1 MPVVS
6 SIFFVAALV
15 LAVVLGPQTR
25 AWSWGPA
32 MLALALAVAAA
43 LPAIWRRGKAQADFG
58 LLALGALTAGW
69 FGWRAMNPP
78 VVELGQADLL
88 LACGAVGAFITMR
101 GIAGHQTAER
111 VLAWGIALLLLASVV
126 VVGMQLADP
135 SYSPVFRNR
144 AADQMISGFF
154 AHYNEAANYFIAS
167 SVLVAAAAVFGRHHL
182 ATRIF
187 WILIAIAGVASVWFT
202 RSRGGI
208 LGVAVACGVFAALLL
223 ILGKR
228 RNAKW
233 FGPAL
238 IAVPVIGIGIG
249 AFLLM
254 GWQEAQEVR
263 GQGSVANIFDNNA
276 RLYFL
281 GIAFSCIG
289 LHPMTGGGS
298 RSFAWECFRFVDAKA
313 QGDMSTHR
321 PELVH
326 NEWIQAATDYG
337 LIGAGLLSG
346 LLGALVIL
354 ALIRVLFEDR
364 PEQPD
369 FRDAWRVGAL
379 AALAGMFVQSC
390 FSFVFHLF
398 PGVLLL
404 GLCLGKLSRG
414 GVFRDN
420 LQASG
425 SRILLTIA
433 ALVCIAMLVPAG
445 WKGSLVMKHL
455 WPGYFSKQGHDSDE
469 ARIEALAMA
478 IQIWPQAAFFQ
489 ERGAIYQEIATRFG
503 DGPGFKE
510 YAELAIEDYLEGQ
523 RLYPQ
528 EPSLVVNQA
537 NLLSQLGR
545 DQEAEEAYAR
555 AIQLQGGMEPGFR
568 GRFSLANHYL
578 RKGLR
583 MFDSSEP
590 EASHEAMESA
600 GQEIEHAVNMMHW
613 IIADMREPR
622 VSIHE
627 SLGTAREAVGDRTG
641 ALEAYNFAASLP
653 GGTRA
658 HYRAGVLLGKT
669 GVDLWSKRR
678 PSEALSRFMEARKRV
693 GQAGNQLPQGVSLSD
708 RVEYLDYLD
717 RTIAFLKG
725 AKVEPE

>member
-1 MPVVS
+1 
-6 SIFFVAALV
+6 
-15 LAVVLGPQTR
+15 
-25 AWSWGPA
+25 
-32 MLALALAVAAA
+32 
-43 LPAIWRRGKAQADFG
+43 
-58 LLALGALTAGW
+58 
-69 FGWRAMNPP
+69 
-78 VVELGQADLL
+78 
-88 LACGAVGAFITMR
+88 
-101 GIAGHQTAER
+101 
-111 VLAWGIALLLLASVV
+111 
-126 VVGMQLADP
+126 
-135 SYSPVFRNR
+135 
-144 AADQMISGFF
+144 
-154 AHYNEAANYFIAS
+154 
-167 SVLVAAAAVFGRHHL
+167 
-182 ATRIF
+182 
-187 WILIAIAGVASVWFT
+187 
-202 RSRGGI
+202 
-208 LGVAVACGVFAALLL
+208 
-223 ILGKR
+223 
-228 RNAKW
+228 
-233 FGPAL
+233 
-238 IAVPVIGIGIG
+238 
-249 AFLLM
+249 
-254 GWQEAQEVR
+254 
-263 GQGSVANIFDNNA
+263 
-276 RLYFL
+276 
-281 GIAFSCIG
+281 
-289 LHPMTGGGS
+289 
-298 RSFAWECFRFVDAKA
+298 
-313 QGDMSTHR
+313 
-321 PELVH
+321 
-326 NEWIQAATDYG
+326 
-337 LIGAGLLSG
+337 
-346 LLGALVIL
+346 
-354 ALIRVLFEDR
+354 
-364 PEQPD
+364 
-369 FRDAWRVGAL
+369 
-379 AALAGMFVQSC
+379 
-390 FSFVFHLF
+390 
-398 PGVLLL
+398 
-404 GLCLGKLSRG
+404 
-414 GVFRDN
+414 
-420 LQASG
+420 
-425 SRILLTIA
+425 
-433 ALVCIAMLVPAG
+433 
-445 WKGSLVMKHL
+445 MKHL